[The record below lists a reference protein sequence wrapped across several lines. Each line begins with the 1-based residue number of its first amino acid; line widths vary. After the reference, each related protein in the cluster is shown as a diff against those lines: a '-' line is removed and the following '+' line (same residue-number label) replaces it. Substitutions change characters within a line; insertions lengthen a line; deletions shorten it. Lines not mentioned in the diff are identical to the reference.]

1 MKNFTLLILLLFF
14 TINSFSQKKQ
24 KNYDEAFKIIEVW
37 LEAQK
42 DFEKLPG
49 ISAVIVKDQEILWS
63 GAFGKSNIE
72 DDVDATASTLCSICS
87 ISKLFT
93 SVAIMKL
100 YDDGKLRLDDELK
113 DVLPWFSLKQQYSD
127 SGPIT
132 IRSLLT
138 HSSGLPRQSEVAYWS
153 APDFPFPTLDEMKAA
168 MKSQETLYPA
178 SNNFQYSNL
187 ALSLLGEVVA
197 EISGMPYEEYVT
209 EHILDPLKLKDTRPS
224 MPKDLHGKELAM
236 GYSALDRK
244 HNREEVPLFDAKGIT
259 PAAGFSSNVL
269 DLARFASWQFR
280 LRDTIAKEILKPST
294 LKNMHNVH
302 WTNPDFDL
310 TWGLG
315 FSVYKGDDG
324 AKWVGHGGSC
334 PGYRST
340 LQLNLKSK
348 MAYSVMINAGGTNPG
363 KYLRGIH
370 AIIGKIEV
378 VSNSESESEPKVNL
392 NDYVGYYSG
401 QPWGSESYIGTWNG
415 KLVSL
420 RLPSDNPIKGV
431 TMYKHIEGDTFKR
444 MKKNGELG
452 ETMVFER
459 NKDGNVYRGKS
470 HQNYS
475 MKMK

>member
-1 MKNFTLLILLLFF
+1 MKNITLCILLLFS
-14 TINSFSQKKQ
+14 TISVFSQKDK

-42 DFEKLPG
+42 DFELLPG
-49 ISAVIVKDQEILWS
+49 ISAVIVKDQDILWS
-63 GAFGKSNIE
+63 GAFGKSNVE

-113 DVLPWFSLKQQYSD
+113 DVLPWFSLKQQYPD

-153 APDFPFPTLDEMKAA
+153 APDFPFPTLSEIKEA

-197 EISGMPYEEYVT
+197 EISDMPYEDYVT
-209 EHILDPLKLKDTRPS
+209 RYILDPLKLKDTRPS
-224 MPKDLHGKELAM
+224 MPKNLHGKELAM

-244 HNREEVPLFDAKGIT
+244 HHREEVPLFDAKGIT

-280 LRDTIAKEILKPST
+280 LRDSIAKEILKPST

-302 WTNPDFDL
+302 WTDPNFDL

-348 MAYSVMINAGGTNPG
+348 MAYSVMINAGGTNPR
-363 KYLRGIH
+363 KYLRAIH
-370 AIIGKIEV
+370 AIMEKTEV
-378 VSNSESESEPKVNL
+378 VSDSDSDSESEVNL
-392 NDYVGYYSG
+392 NDYVGFYSG
-401 QPWGSESYIGTWNG
+401 QPWGSERYIGTWNG

-420 RLPSDNPIKGV
+420 RLPSDNPVQDV
-431 TMYKHIEGDTFKR
+431 TMYKYIKGDTFKR
-444 MKKNGELG
+444 IKENGELG
-452 ETMVFER
+452 ETIIFDR
-459 NKDGNVYRGKS
+459 DKDGNVYRGKS
-470 HQNYS
+470 HQNYTV
-475 MKMK
+475 KMK

>member
-1 MKNFTLLILLLFF
+1 MKKFTLLLLLLFY
-14 TINSFSQKKQ
+14 TINSFTQETN
-24 KNYDEAFKIIEVW
+24 KNYEEAFTIIEVW

-42 DFEKLPG
+42 DFELLPS

-72 DDVDATASTLCSICS
+72 SNIDATDNTLCSICS

-100 YDDGKLRLDDELK
+100 YDEGKLRLDDELK
-113 DVLPWFSLKQQYSD
+113 DVLPWFNLKQQFDD

-138 HSSGLPRQSEVAYWS
+138 HSSGLPRQSEIPYWS
-153 APDFPFPTLDEMKAA
+153 APDFPFPTLDEMKVA
-168 MKSQETLYPA
+168 MQSQQTLYPA
-178 SNNFQYSNL
+178 SYNFQYSNL

-197 EISGMPYEEYVT
+197 ELSGMTYEEYVIKN
-209 EHILDPLKLKDTRPS
+209 ILDPLKLNDTRPK
-224 MPKDLHGKELAM
+224 MPENLYGKDLAI
-236 GYSALDRK
+236 GYSALDRRL
-244 HNREEVPLFDAKGIT
+244 NREKVPLFDAKGIT
-259 PAAGFSSNVL
+259 PAAGYSSNVL

-280 LRDTIAKEILKPST
+280 LRESTTKEILEPST

-302 WTNPDFDL
+302 WTDPDFDL

-348 MAYSVMINAGGTNPG
+348 MAYSVMINAGNTNPG
-363 KYLRGIH
+363 KYVQGIN
-370 AIIGKIEV
+370 AIMAKTEV
-378 VSNSESESEPKVNL
+378 IKDSESDINL
-392 NDYVGYYSG
+392 KDYVGFYSG
-401 QPWGSESYIGTWNG
+401 QPWGSENYIGTWNG
-415 KLVSL
+415 KLVSI
-420 RLPSDNPIKGV
+420 RLPSDNPLRGSTI
-431 TMYKHIEGDTFKR
+431 YKHIEGDTFKR
-444 MKKNGELG
+444 IKDNGELG

-459 NKDGNVYRGKS
+459 DKDGNVYRGKS
-470 HQNYS
+470 HQNYAV
-475 MKMK
+475 KMK

>member
-1 MKNFTLLILLLFF
+1 MKKSLLLIALLFF
-14 TINSFSQKKQ
+14 TLNCFSQNGK
-24 KNYDEAFKIIEVW
+24 KNYEEAFKIIEVW

-42 DFEKLPG
+42 DFESLPG
-49 ISAVIVKDQEILWS
+49 ISAAIVHDQELLWS
-63 GAFGKSNIE
+63 GAFGKANVN
-72 DDVDATASTLCSICS
+72 DDIDAEVSTLCSICS

-113 DVLPWFSLKQQYSD
+113 DILPWFNLKQQYAD

-138 HSSGLPRQSEVAYWS
+138 HSSGLPRQSDVAYWT
-153 APDFPFPTLDEMKAA
+153 APDFPFPTIEEMKKA
-168 MKSQETLYPA
+168 MENQETLYPA
-178 SNNFQYSNL
+178 SDNFQYSNL

-197 EISGMPYEEYVT
+197 ELSGMSYEDYVIK
-209 EHILDPLKLKDTRPS
+209 HILEPLQLNDTRPS
-224 MPKDLHGKELAM
+224 LPEDLYGNQLAI
-236 GYSALDRK
+236 GYTAIDRNHK
-244 HNREEVPLFDAKGIT
+244 RDEVPLFDAKGIT
-259 PAAGFSSNVL
+259 PAAGFSSNVI
-269 DLARFASWQFR
+269 DLAKFASWQFR

-363 KYLRGIH
+363 KYLK
-370 AIIGKIEV
+370 AINAIMGKTEV
-378 VSNSESESEPKVNL
+378 LSKPKPDFIID
-392 NDYVGYYSG
+392 DYVGYYNS
-401 QPWGSESYIGTWNG
+401 QPWGSESYVGSWNG
-415 KLVSL
+415 KLVLL
-420 RLPSDNPIKGV
+420 RLPSDDPIRDAKI
-431 TMYKHIEGDTFKR
+431 YIHISGDTFKR
-444 MKKNGELG
+444 MKNNGELG

-459 NKDGNVYRGKS
+459 DKDGKVYRAKA

-475 MKMK
+475 VKLD

>member
-1 MKNFTLLILLLFF
+1 MKKITLFILLFF
-14 TINSFSQKKQ
+14 TIFDSFSQKGK

-42 DFEKLPG
+42 DFELLPG
-49 ISAVIVKDQEILWS
+49 ISVAIVKDQDILWS
-63 GAFGKSNIE
+63 GAFGKANVEDNI
-72 DDVDATASTLCSICS
+72 DATANTLCSICS

-113 DVLPWFSLKQQYSD
+113 DVLPWFDLKQQFAD

-153 APDFPFPTLDEMKAA
+153 APDFPFPTVDEMKEA
-168 MKSQETLYPA
+168 MKRQETLYPA

-197 EISGMPYEEYVT
+197 ELSGMSYEEYVT
-209 EHILDPLKLKDTRPS
+209 KHILGPLKLNNTRPE
-224 MPKDLHGKELAM
+224 MPKDFHGKELAI

-244 HNREEVPLFDAKGIT
+244 LNREKVPLFDAKGIT
-259 PAAGFSSNVL
+259 AAAGYSSNVL
-269 DLARFASWQFR
+269 DLAKFASWQFR

-302 WTNPDFDL
+302 WTDPDFDL

-340 LQLNLKSK
+340 LQLNLRSK
-348 MAYSVMINAGGTNPG
+348 MAYAVMINAGGTNPG
-363 KYLRGIH
+363 KYLR
-370 AIIGKIEV
+370 AINTIMGKTEV
-378 VSNSESESEPKVNL
+378 ISESESDVNL
-392 NDYVGYYSG
+392 DDYVGFYSG
-401 QPWGSESYIGTWNG
+401 QPWGSENYIGSWNG
-415 KLVSL
+415 KLVSI
-420 RLPSDNPIKGV
+420 RLPSDNPLSGSSI
-431 TMYKHIEGDTFKR
+431 YKHIEGDTFKR
-444 MKKNGELG
+444 IKDNGELG

-459 NKDGNVYRGKS
+459 DENGNVYRGKS
-470 HQNYS
+470 HQNYAI
-475 MKMK
+475 KMK

>member
-1 MKNFTLLILLLFF
+1 MKNFILVAFF
-14 TINSFSQKKQ
+14 CIVSLYTFSQNDE
-24 KNYDEAFKIIEVW
+24 KNYEEAYTLISVW

-42 DFEKLPG
+42 DFERLPG
-49 ISAVIVKDQEILWS
+49 ISAVIVKDQDILWS

-72 DDVDATASTLCSICS
+72 ENIDTKANTLCSICS

-113 DVLPWFSLKQQYSD
+113 DVLPWFKLKQQFSD

-138 HSSGLPRQSEVAYWS
+138 HSSGLPRQSDVPYWS
-153 APDFPFPTLDEMKAA
+153 APDFSFPTVEEMKIA
-168 MKSQETLYPA
+168 MTRQETLYPA

-197 EISGMPYEEYVT
+197 EVSGMAYEEYVVQN
-209 EHILDPLKLKDTRPS
+209 ILNPLKLKNTRTN
-224 MPKDLHGKELAM
+224 MPKDLYGKDLAI
-236 GYSALDRK
+236 GYSALDRNLK
-244 HNREEVPLFDAKGIT
+244 REKVLLFDAKGIT
-259 PAAGFSSNVL
+259 PAAGYSSNVL
-269 DLARFASWQFR
+269 DLGRFASWQFR
-280 LRDTIAKEILKPST
+280 LRESNEVEILKPST

-302 WTNPDFDL
+302 WTDPDFEL

-315 FSVYKGDDG
+315 FSVYKGSDG

-334 PGYRST
+334 PGYQSS

-363 KYLRGIH
+363 KYLRAIH
-370 AIIGKIEV
+370 DIMLKT
-378 VSNSESESEPKVNL
+378 ESINNEKSDVIFE
-392 NDYVGYYSG
+392 DYLGFYST
-401 QPWGSESYIGTWNG
+401 QPWGSEVYFYKWNG

-420 RLPSDNPIKGV
+420 PLPIDNPAKAM
-431 TMYKHIEGDTFKR
+431 TMFKHVEGDTFKR
-444 MKKNGELG
+444 IKDNGDLG
-452 ETMVFER
+452 ETLVFER
-459 NKDGNVYRGKS
+459 DADGTIIRYKS

-475 MKMK
+475 IKMK

>member
-1 MKNFTLLILLLFF
+1 MKNFILFVFLCLYS
-14 TINSFSQKKQ
+14 INGFSQKDN
-24 KNYDEAFKIIEVW
+24 KNYEEAFKIIEVW

-42 DFEKLPG
+42 DFEALPG
-49 ISAVIVKDQEILWS
+49 ISAAIVKDQDILWS
-63 GAFGKSNIE
+63 GAFGKSNVE
-72 DDVDATASTLCSICS
+72 DNIDATASTLCSICS

-113 DVLPWFSLKQQYSD
+113 DVLPWFNLEQQFSD

-138 HSSGLPRQSEVAYWS
+138 HSSGLPRQSEVAYWT
-153 APDFPFPTLDEMKAA
+153 APDFSFPTMEEMKEA

-178 SNNFQYSNL
+178 SYNFQYSNL
-187 ALSLLGEVVA
+187 ALALLGEVVA
-197 EISGMPYEEYVT
+197 EVSGLPYEDFVSK
-209 EHILDPLKLKDTRPS
+209 HILKPLKLNDTRAN
-224 MPKDLHGKELAM
+224 MPKALHGKELAI
-236 GYSALDRK
+236 GYTALNR
-244 HNREEVPLFDAKGIT
+244 NLEREEVPLFDAKGVT

-269 DLARFASWQFR
+269 DLAKFASWQFR
-280 LRDTIAKEILKPST
+280 LRDTIAKEILKSST

-302 WTNPDFDL
+302 WTDPNFDL

-324 AKWVGHGGSC
+324 NKWVGHGGSC
-334 PGYRST
+334 PDYRST

-363 KYLRGIH
+363 KYLGAIH
-370 AIIGKIEV
+370 AIIGKTEV
-378 VSNSESESEPKVNL
+378 ISEPNLDVDL
-392 NDYVGYYSG
+392 NDYVGFYNG

-415 KLVSL
+415 KLVVL
-420 RLPSDNPIKGV
+420 RLPTDYPVNAIR
-431 TMYKHIEGDTFKR
+431 MYKHIEGDTFKR
-444 MKKNGELG
+444 MKSNGELG

-459 NKDGNVYRGKS
+459 DEGGNVIRLKS
-470 HQNYS
+470 HQNYTL
-475 MKMK
+475 KMN